1 MNPSQQMQE
10 YVEDDE
16 IDLLEL
22 FGVIWKRKAFIIS
35 CTVAAAVLAVAFSI
49 FTLVLPPE
57 VNPLPTVY
65 TPHALMLVNDED
77 AVGGLSSMIA
87 SSGLG
92 SLASMAGIS
101 AGGGGYGQLAV
112 KLAASKTV
120 LDIISEE
127 FGIVERYRIKKSVV
141 SNARKAIQEHLSVE
155 YDEETTT
162 ISISYEDYDPGFARD
177 LVNRMVELLDKR
189 FANIGG
195 NKNRTQMLLL
205 EEKLADVRAEMTT
218 IEAEIQAFQTRH
230 GVLDVQSLAAEQIT
244 VLAQLRSQLI
254 LKEMEIKTYSGFAQ
268 IEDPVLRRLRS
279 ERDNI
284 LTLIKEMESGY
295 SEYQGVIPVQNDLPA
310 LALEFEHLKRDLL
323 VQGKI
328 YELLTQQY
336 EVTKL
341 NAEGE
346 GPIFQVLE
354 LAEAPDLK
362 SGPSR
367 GLICVVVTF
376 AAFFFA
382 VIAAFVLNAVENIR
396 KDPERMKKLRGEA
409 QS

>member
-1 MNPSQQMQE
+1 
-10 YVEDDE
+10 
-16 IDLLEL
+16 
-22 FGVIWKRKAFIIS
+22 
-35 CTVAAAVLAVAFSI
+35 
-49 FTLVLPPE
+49 VLPPE
-57 VNPLPTVY
+57 INPLPTVY
-65 TPHALMLVNDED
+65 TPHALLLVNDSD
-77 AVGGLSSMIA
+77 SGSGLSSLIS

-92 SLASMAGIS
+92 GLASMAGIS

-112 KLAASKTV
+112 KLAVSKTV
-120 LDIISEE
+120 LDIITEE
-127 FGIVERYRIKKSVV
+127 FGIVERYKINKSVV

-155 YDEETTT
+155 YDEDTKT
-162 ISISYEDYDPGFARD
+162 ISISYEDYDPEFARD
-177 LVNRMVELLDKR
+177 LVNRMVELLDSR
-189 FANIGG
+189 FASIGG
-195 NKNRTQMLLL
+195 NRNRTQMSML
-205 EEKLADVRAEMTT
+205 EEKLADVRAEMSR

-230 GVLDVQSLAAEQIT
+230 GVLDVQSLATEQVT

-279 ERDNI
+279 ERDN
-284 LTLIKEMESGY
+284 LLKLIKEMESGY

-367 GLICVVVTF
+367 GMICIVVTF
-376 AAFFFA
+376 AAFFMA
-382 VIAAFVLNAVENIR
+382 VIGAFVINAVENIK

-409 QS
+409 KS